1 MSRFT
6 VILAAAGNS
15 SRFNDSHYK
24 KPFAILNRKAVWLHS
39 ADRFLKR
46 DDVKQLIIVIAESDQ
61 EDFYSKFGANIAVS
75 GIEVVFGGMERCESI
90 ANGLKK
96 VAATSDYV
104 AIHDAARPCVS
115 GDDIEAVFQAAKS
128 SNAAI
133 LACPVTSTLKQSTDG
148 KTIDGTI
155 DRASLWQAMTPQ
167 VFSRELITSA
177 YDRLDDRKPTDEAQ
191 LLELQG
197 LAVSIVQGSPMNIK
211 ITTKSDLAWAAACL
225 EAMPKPKFD
234 APIHPFADD
243 KLWR

>member
-1 MSRFT
+1 MARFT
-6 VILAAAGNS
+6 VILAAAGKS
-15 SRFNDSHYK
+15 SRFEDNHYK

-61 EDFYSKFGANIAVS
+61 EDFYSKFGANLAVS
-75 GIEVVFGGMERCESI
+75 GIGVVIGGDERCESI
-90 ANGLKK
+90 ANALKT
-96 VAATSDYV
+96 VAATSDFV

-115 GDDIEAVFQAAKS
+115 DDDIESVFAAAKLF
-128 SNAAI
+128 NAAI
-133 LACPVTSTLKQSTDG
+133 LACPVTSTLKQSADG
-148 KTIDGTI
+148 STIDGTVE
-155 DRASLWQAMTPQ
+155 RSGLWQAMTPQ

-177 YDRLDDRKPTDEAQ
+177 YRKIGAEKPTDEAQ
-191 LLELQG
+191 LLEQQG
-197 LAVSIVQGSPMNIK
+197 HPVSIVLGSPMNIK
-211 ITTKSDLAWAAACL
+211 ITTKSDLAWAGACL